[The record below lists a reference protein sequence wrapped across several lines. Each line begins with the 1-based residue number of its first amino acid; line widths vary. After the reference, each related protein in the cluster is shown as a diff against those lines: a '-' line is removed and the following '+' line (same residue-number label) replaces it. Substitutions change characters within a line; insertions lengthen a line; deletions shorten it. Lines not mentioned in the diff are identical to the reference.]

1 MSVKKTN
8 ILPGEKML
16 RCALACVAGGLRRV
30 ATPLPFV
37 AFSLF
42 LSLSAKIQ
50 YGAHNLR
57 GPPAAQA
64 SCARGVGFVRVW
76 YHDKDKISFSGHVRR
91 MPRELDMNY

>member
-1 MSVKKTN
+1 MSLRIILYPVKITVRDEEAYMSVKKTN
-8 ILPGEKML
+8 ILPGEKMP

-37 AFSLF
+37 TFLLF

-57 GPPAAQA
+57 G
-64 SCARGVGFVRVW
+64 
-76 YHDKDKISFSGHVRR
+76 
-91 MPRELDMNY
+91 